1 MSAITTRKMTVAEY
15 LAWGERPENAESR
28 DELVNGE
35 VVTVPPPG
43 RPHGVICF
51 VIAGLFYDYLRRHGP
66 GFATTNDAGLI
77 VAPDTVRGVDVA
89 VFVGEVTEDDE
100 VGYGVRMP
108 VLCVEVVSPSDRP
121 AQLQKR
127 VTQYHA
133 AGVPLVWL
141 VQPEDRAVMV
151 HRKGQPV
158 EYLEGDAELTG
169 EPDLPGCSCRVSAF
183 FTRPK
188 RAQP

>member
-15 LAWGERPENAESR
+15 IAWGERPENADSR

-35 VVTVPPPG
+35 VVSMPPAG
-43 RPHGVICF
+43 RPHGMICYL
-51 VIAGLFYDYLRRHGP
+51 IAGLLFGYFRRHGP
-66 GFATTNDAGLI
+66 GFAATNDAGLI

-89 VFVGEVTEDDE
+89 AFVGQVTADDK

-108 VLCVEVVSPSDRP
+108 VLCVEVVSPTDRP

-127 VTQYHA
+127 VKQYHA

-158 EYLEGDAELTG
+158 ELLEGDAELTA
-169 EPDLPGCSCRVSAF
+169 EAELPGFTCRVSDLF
-183 FTRPK
+183 PTLEEDTP
-188 RAQP
+188 